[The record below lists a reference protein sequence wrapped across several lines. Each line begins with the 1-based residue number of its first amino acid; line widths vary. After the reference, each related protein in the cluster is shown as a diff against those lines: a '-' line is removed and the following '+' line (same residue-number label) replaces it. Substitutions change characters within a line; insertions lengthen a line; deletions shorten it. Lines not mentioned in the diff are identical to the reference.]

1 MVIFHSYVKLPEGKC
16 ISLGK
21 SSNKFHHVTLHFC
34 CNHFQGGS
42 QVGKMAIVFPVF
54 QKTIKA
60 GPNNPLPSIN
70 CNQVQSIS
78 MCYIYIMIIIII
90 TTIIYS
96 SIYIYTQPNTINHHL
111 SPRQSPSFQVKVS
124 HSKPQ
129 TRRRGR
135 LPPHRH
141 RRGARAWWR
150 GSASC
155 WSRSAWRTQVEN
167 PPCGLGKKM
176 GKTRRYVMRMKKHW
190 DLRKI
195 LGLVDLIAMTGGFV
209 INLIVYIDSYTL
221 IIGSFI

>member
-96 SIYIYTQPNTINHHL
+96 SIYIYTQPNTIIIFPLENRHL
-111 SPRQSPSFQVKVS
+111 SRWRLAIPS
-124 HSKPQ
+124 HKP
-129 TRRRGR
+129 GGAAGS
-135 LPPHRH
+135 RH
-141 RRGARAWWR
+141 IGIGEA
-150 GSASC
+150 
-155 WSRSAWRTQVEN
+155 
-167 PPCGLGKKM
+167 PGLGE
-176 GKTRRYVMRMKKHW
+176 GDQQVVGHVVPGGTR
-190 DLRKI
+190 
-195 LGLVDLIAMTGGFV
+195 
-209 INLIVYIDSYTL
+209 
-221 IIGSFI
+221 